1 MEQSIS
7 KGLTRLEFYQ
17 TENLHLLENYYLSQE
32 QSRFTAHP
40 IDAIRACENDEE
52 RVPTL
57 ILYKDKIAGF
67 FVLHG
72 WNGVKDYSDN
82 KQALLL
88 RAYSVDS
95 SFQGKGIAQSSLE
108 LLPAFVKEHFPGKN
122 EIILAVNQINTI
134 AQHVY
139 KKSGFIDEGIRA
151 MGRQG
156 PMYILHMKL

>member
-7 KGLTRLEFYQ
+7 KCITRLEFYQ
-17 TENLHLLENYYLSQE
+17 PKYLHLFEEYYLSEE
-32 QSRFTAHP
+32 QSRFTAQP
-40 IDAIRACENDEE
+40 IDAIRACENDQE
-52 RVPTL
+52 RIPIL
-57 ILYKDKIAGF
+57 ILYEDKIAGF

-72 WNGVKDYSDN
+72 WNGAKDYSNN

-95 SFQGKGIAQSSLE
+95 SFQGKGIAQKSLE

-139 KKSGFIDEGIRA
+139 KKCGFVDEGIRA

-156 PMYILHMKL
+156 PMYILHMKF